1 MMERAAD
8 LLSRWQPTGGEEKEG
23 ENQDQGDGGG
33 SDGSSDR
40 RPTHSPPSDP
50 PQARTLPQ
58 SLFPPHLLAQH
69 NLSWE
74 QLHQRFI
81 FVPRWDS
88 ITP

>member
-40 RPTHSPPSDP
+40 RPTH
-50 PQARTLPQ
+50 
-58 SLFPPHLLAQH
+58 LLAQH